1 MKDYQSLNHTKSDC
15 KYHVVF
21 MPKRRTPV
29 NSSILERA
37 IDKIRR
43 IGNNINHIN
52 LIAHA
57 SNLNLA
63 PDSEHLQQVLNE
75 HTKVL
80 RLIGKY

>member
-1 MKDYQSLNHTKSDC
+1 
-15 KYHVVF
+15 
-21 MPKRRTPV
+21 MPKTKRRTPV

-43 IGNNINHIN
+43 IGNNIN

-57 SNLNLA
+57 SNLNLP

-80 RLIGKY
+80 KLIGKYCFLLPHKSTIRDEKS